1 MEPSYITLCQKI
13 SSGLYAINS
22 AKHTLSN
29 ENLKILY
36 YSLIHPYLLYG
47 ITLWGNTYKKYLHKL
62 EILQK
67 KAIRTMTCST
77 YNEHTSPLFK
87 TLNILKF
94 NDLHDLH
101 INGIMYQFVNQK
113 LPSPL
118 LDMFEYQADDYS
130 YNTRHIKDPKIP
142 KFQKDIV
149 RRSLLYKGPHN
160 WFNLDADVKA
170 TTSKKA
176 FMKKLQRLK
185 FTSY

>member
-1 MEPSYITLCQKI
+1 M
-13 SSGLYAINS
+13 
-22 AKHTLSN
+22 
-29 ENLKILY
+29 
-36 YSLIHPYLLYG
+36 
-47 ITLWGNTYKKYLHKL
+47 YK
-62 EILQK
+62 
-67 KAIRTMTCST
+67 
-77 YNEHTSPLFK
+77 
-87 TLNILKF
+87 
-94 NDLHDLH
+94 
-101 INGIMYQFVNQK
+101 FVNQK

-149 RRSLLYKGPHN
+149 RRSLLYKGLHN

>member
-1 MEPSYITLCQKI
+1 MELRC
-13 SSGLYAINS
+13 G
-22 AKHTLSN
+22 
-29 ENLKILY
+29 E
-36 YSLIHPYLLYG
+36 
-47 ITLWGNTYKKYLHKL
+47 GNTYKKCLHKL

-67 KAIRTMTCST
+67 KAIRTITCST

-101 INGIMYQFVNQK
+101 INRIMYKFVNQK
-113 LPSPL
+113 LSSPL
-118 LDMFEYQADDYS
+118 RDMFEYQADDYS

-149 RRSLLYKGPHN
+149 RRSLLYIGPHN

>member
-1 MEPSYITLCQKI
+1 MELPCGET
-13 SSGLYAINS
+13 
-22 AKHTLSN
+22 HT
-29 ENLKILY
+29 
-36 YSLIHPYLLYG
+36 
-47 ITLWGNTYKKYLHKL
+47 KKYLHKL

-67 KAIRTMTCST
+67 KTIRTITCST

-94 NDLHDLH
+94 ADLHDLH
-101 INGIMYQFVNQK
+101 INGIMYKFVNQK

-130 YNTRHIKDPKIP
+130 YNTRHIKDKKNP

-149 RRSLLYKGPHN
+149 RRSLLYN
-160 WFNLDADVKA
+160 ADVKA
-170 TTSKKA
+170 TTSQKE

-185 FTSY
+185 FTSYYV